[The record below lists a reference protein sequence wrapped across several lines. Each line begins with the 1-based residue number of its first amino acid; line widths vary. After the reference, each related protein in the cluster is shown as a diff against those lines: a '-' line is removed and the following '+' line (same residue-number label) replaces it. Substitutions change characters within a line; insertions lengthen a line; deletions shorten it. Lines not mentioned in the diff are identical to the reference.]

1 MAWMMGRYREYRV
14 SMQFLTSKL
23 NYPMLGR
30 STIWPIPT
38 SPKSEKGSAD
48 LLASI
53 LGLDIAFQAR
63 AGVAK
68 LKPAA
73 ISFSPKVWAKT
84 RCLAFQCS
92 STKAIRNRLEAKGQN
107 NVSSNTLKK
116 QLSILASLPILRHM
130 GRRNQTGWWKTFGS
144 SEDYQISSGS
154 GNCMSFSY
162 ISPCYGHAA
171 MQMLLMLNIA
181 RNPETVTSSTW
192 GRLQS

>member
-1 MAWMMGRYREYRV
+1 
-14 SMQFLTSKL
+14 
-23 NYPMLGR
+23 MLGR

-38 SPKSEKGSAD
+38 SPRSEKGSAD

-53 LGLDIAFQAR
+53 LGLDIGFQAR
-63 AGVAK
+63 ADVAK

-116 QLSILASLPILRHM
+116 KLSILASLPILRHM

-154 GNCMSFSY
+154 GNCMSFPY
-162 ISPCYGHAA
+162 ISPCYGHAV

-181 RNPETVTSSTW
+181 QNPETVTSSTW